1 MGYISG
7 SNAMMYHNIGLFILV
22 FSILDEEINLGE
34 YLIRCTALIV
44 VWMMHHVNDM
54 VTVNFGIS
62 MVIALIVLVTIWR
75 YRRTIEARFPL
86 RLTVSVIIAI
96 DFWLTLP
103 SHSAGMVMSAGVSL
117 EAIVMFFLMKLSTG
131 RQQNLWAHNR
141 QVAYLAN
148 YDKMTNAKNFTTYQK
163 DIFKNFGIART
174 NRQPLSVA
182 VLDIDHFKLVNDTY
196 GHLAGNQVLTD
207 VAQLL
212 RKTMVLYSESYQFY
226 RTGGEEFAL
235 VFPDSSLSEVMQIL
249 TYCWRAVRDREFTY
263 NKQKISVTVSI
274 GVTQMVDSDK
284 VPDDIYKRADE
295 SLYISKQHGRDAI
308 TADGKTQELDDDV
321 EDKTYAY
328 FIKGLYSAKGQKSSH
343 RLANE
348 LILRRFDHQQQIWR
362 VPSQSHLEID
372 TRIELM
378 RDTLVSIHNQVIT
391 ITLSVASFVS
401 QEVADKL
408 VRFMNSPD
416 GPQEIY
422 IELSQIPA
430 IDSFVPMVEFYH
442 DNGISIIISQ
452 ISNNRHFEQ
461 INASL
466 KYIDGIKLTIET
478 QQKDEGIPQCLKDDI
493 QFWGGITTNWHLLF
507 ILDGVSNQEMLD
519 WLWGED
525 YVDYVEGD
533 YFSKAK
539 LPLLNS

>member
-1 MGYISG
+1 M
-7 SNAMMYHNIGLFILV
+7 
-22 FSILDEEINLGE
+22 
-34 YLIRCTALIV
+34 
-44 VWMMHHVNDM
+44 
-54 VTVNFGIS
+54 
-62 MVIALIVLVTIWR
+62 
-75 YRRTIEARFPL
+75 
-86 RLTVSVIIAI
+86 
-96 DFWLTLP
+96 
-103 SHSAGMVMSAGVSL
+103 
-117 EAIVMFFLMKLSTG
+117 
-131 RQQNLWAHNR
+131 
-141 QVAYLAN
+141 
-148 YDKMTNAKNFTTYQK
+148 
-163 DIFKNFGIART
+163 
-174 NRQPLSVA
+174 
-182 VLDIDHFKLVNDTY
+182 
-196 GHLAGNQVLTD
+196 
-207 VAQLL
+207 
-212 RKTMVLYSESYQFY
+212 
-226 RTGGEEFAL
+226 
-235 VFPDSSLSEVMQIL
+235 
-249 TYCWRAVRDREFTY
+249 
-263 NKQKISVTVSI
+263 
-274 GVTQMVDSDK
+274 
-284 VPDDIYKRADE
+284 
-295 SLYISKQHGRDAI
+295 
-308 TADGKTQELDDDV
+308 
-321 EDKTYAY
+321 
-328 FIKGLYSAKGQKSSH
+328 
-343 RLANE
+343 
-348 LILRRFDHQQQIWR
+348 ILRRFDHQQQIWR